1 MHATLLLSPSVGV
14 YVCEY
19 MQILKL
25 YLNFLS
31 MLICVTFTKS
41 VAVQTASG
49 VFVKGCLDS
58 LLCVF
63 LVAVV

>member
-1 MHATLLLSPSVGV
+1 
-14 YVCEY
+14 
-19 MQILKL
+19 
-25 YLNFLS
+25 

-41 VAVQTASG
+41 VAVQTAAG